1 MLDKEQGGGKM
12 GLIYNDGMPHYEL
25 PELTKQEKAMPAS
38 RFYTDYKL
46 YPPNPLQQQI
56 LDAGPMDV

>member
-1 MLDKEQGGGKM
+1 MDKEQGGGKM

-38 RFYTDYKL
+38 RFYTCLL
-46 YPPNPLQQQI
+46 YTS
-56 LDAGPMDV
+56 DAADE